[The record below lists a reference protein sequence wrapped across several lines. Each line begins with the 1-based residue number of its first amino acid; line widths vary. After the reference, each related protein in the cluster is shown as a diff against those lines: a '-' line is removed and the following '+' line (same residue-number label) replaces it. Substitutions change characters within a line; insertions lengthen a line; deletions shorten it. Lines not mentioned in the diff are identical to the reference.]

1 MPIVNPVNL
10 NSLQANNDVKLS
22 PGGSLTFK
30 EIMKPISGQ
39 TPKYDIETEKIV
51 REQIT
56 KKAIYYRPPTPL
68 IIKNRDQPSQNLG
81 KAQNS
86 NEELSIR
93 KDFTSYV
100 DRAKNEIS
108 ANKSPEKGHNFFSKN
123 RSPIKNANKNLP
135 VDSEKDDLRID
146 SNFTMNPFSGELD
159 GKLGM
164 IKINKSKFASEN
176 DELRGMS
183 NITKSTFASEKD
195 ELRGNSNL
203 TANTLTSD
211 RVELRQNS
219 KISANTLTSERDEL
233 RQCSKITMNSLNKD
247 KDVVIGEPLPK
258 LPPNEIVSKKRK
270 SMPRKL

>member
-68 IIKNRDQPSQNLG
+68 IIKNRDQPTQNLG
-81 KAQNS
+81 KT
-86 NEELSIR
+86 
-93 KDFTSYV
+93 FTSYV
-100 DRAKNEIS
+100 DRANNEIS

-123 RSPIKNANKNLP
+123 RSPIKNANRNLP
-135 VDSEKDDLRID
+135 ADSEKDDLRID